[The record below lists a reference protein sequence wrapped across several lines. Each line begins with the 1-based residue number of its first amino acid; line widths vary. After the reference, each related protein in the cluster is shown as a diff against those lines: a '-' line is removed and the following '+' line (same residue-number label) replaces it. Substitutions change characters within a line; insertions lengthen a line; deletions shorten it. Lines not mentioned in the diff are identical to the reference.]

1 MSGEFGE
8 PESGMLT
15 FMKAEIKDTTE
26 EMFREAKRKRQELQ
40 QSSTTSSSTMSTPSD
55 TIHGFKDS
63 V

>member
-15 FMKAEIKDTTE
+15 FMKAEIKDTAE
-26 EMFREAKRKRQELQ
+26 DMFREAKRQRQELQ
-40 QSSTTSSSTMSTPSD
+40 TTSSSTLSTPSD
-55 TIHGFKDS
+55 TIRGFKES